1 MKIDDFLRTR
11 RTVHNFQP
19 RPVPDHLV
27 VEAIESARWA
37 PNHKLTEPW
46 EFVII
51 GKETAAAISERNAEM
66 LRETKGE
73 ASAAHKL
80 ARWNSMPGW
89 MLLMCRRVDDPFRQQ
104 EDYGA
109 CCCAAQ
115 NFMLSLWSAGVATK
129 WGTGPVT
136 QDPEFFRL
144 VGVDP
149 AERFTVGLFWY
160 GYPAATPP
168 SARGPLQAVFK
179 RLD

>member
-1 MKIDDFLRTR
+1 MKIDDVLRTR
-11 RTVHNFQP
+11 RTVHNFLP
-19 RPVPDHLV
+19 RPVPEHIVLQ
-27 VEAIESARWA
+27 AIESARWA

-73 ASAAHKL
+73 ARAAHKL

-89 MLLMCRRVDDPFRQQ
+89 LLLTCRRSEDPFREQ

-115 NFMLSLWSAGVATK
+115 NFMVSLWGAGVGTK
-129 WGTGPVT
+129 WGT
-136 QDPEFFRL
+136 
-144 VGVDP
+144 
-149 AERFTVGLFWY
+149 
-160 GYPAATPP
+160 
-168 SARGPLQAVFK
+168 
-179 RLD
+179 

>member
-1 MKIDDFLRTR
+1 MKIDALLRTR
-11 RTVHNFQP
+11 RTVHNFLP

-46 EFVII
+46 EFVVI

-73 ASAAHKL
+73 TRAAHKL

-89 MLLMCRRVDDPFRQQ
+89 MLLTCRLVEDPIRQQ
-104 EDYGA
+104 EDYAA

-115 NFMLSLWSAGVATK
+115 NFMLSLWGSGVGTK

-136 QDPEFFRL
+136 RDPEFYRL

-149 AERFTVGLFWY
+149 AKRFSVGLFWY
-160 GYPAATPP
+160 GYSEETPA
-168 SARGPLQAVFK
+168 SFRGSLDDVVK